1 MAIGFVLIRTAPGK
15 EREVFEHLLEVK
27 SIIELHPLFGEY
39 DIIAKVNAEDFQVL
53 GEAIVD
59 TVRTIPGVI
68 ETRTLTGVS
77 L

>member
-27 SIIELHPLFGEY
+27 SIIEIHPLFGEY

-68 ETRTLTGVS
+68 ETRTLTGVA

>member
-1 MAIGFVLIRTAPGK
+1 MAIGFVLIRTSPGK
-15 EREVFEHLLEVK
+15 EREVFERLLEVR